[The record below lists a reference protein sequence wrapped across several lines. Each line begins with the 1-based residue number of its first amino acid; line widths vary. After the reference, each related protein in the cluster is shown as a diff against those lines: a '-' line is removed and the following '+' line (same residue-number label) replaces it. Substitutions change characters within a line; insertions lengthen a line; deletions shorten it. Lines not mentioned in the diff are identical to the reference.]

1 MRRVCVICVVC
12 FCMTGA
18 VTWASTA
25 AASSPATSLLGVQ
38 SVATTHDG
46 GSGASEAFGYTA
58 GATGTATSAHVY
70 LDTTDGVRIGVY
82 ADKSGKPGVKLGYG
96 GISANSAGWVT
107 VSLSGGAHIVKGT
120 RYWIAIA
127 ANVGGGTVGYRDA
140 GSSGSTLDYSGT
152 GLANPYSAT
161 HQWNSNPASVYIG
174 GTSSTPAVAPTNTAA
189 PTITGTAKQG
199 SVLSD
204 SPGTWAGTA
213 PIGYTYQWQRNGAT
227 NIAGATSSTYTLS
240 AGDVGDTIDVRVTAA
255 NAGGSASASSAP
267 SARVV
272 GSTPAAPV
280 NTALELV
287 SGTATQGQHLTTTNG
302 TWSGNPT
309 AYAYQWRDCD
319 TAGNNCTSVTGAN
332 SSSYLLAASDVG
344 HMMRIVLTATNSTGS
359 TSATSLA
366 TGVVGAATGAA
377 PTSLSVGTLS
387 GTDTQGQTLTT
398 TNGTWSGSPTGY
410 TYQWQDCNASGAAC
424 ASITGATSVSYL
436 LGSGDVGHT
445 MRAAVTAA
453 NASGSA
459 TAASGAST
467 VVSGTAGGLPAGV
480 TLKPIDGGPNYYC
493 SHGFTNAC
501 NDGWDSPSFF
511 PVGPWYGRVTST
523 SDVTRWKDLGWNT
536 AFRTDSA
543 TNLPLMQQNG
553 LDAIVDDEGGN
564 PETPGMGSETVGL
577 LSSDEPASLSA
588 GVTGPLSGTPNSQ
601 QDGRFWY
608 LNNTWNF
615 IYYGGLTGDT
625 SSSDVLSKL
634 VTTPNGTSRHIDTQ
648 SVDTYWFSGAKNVP
662 AWGELYEGG
671 LLYNLGVNGNT
682 GSSNMTVTEAEC
694 GCRYGDAVDMIRAF
708 QTKYPAPIA
717 QIVEDGGPYS
727 QDTSGSD
734 YITPPEMNWAS
745 WSSIVHGARQLVYFD
760 HTFAGP
766 GDSDDTFSDPYY
778 QTVQPGQTTSI
789 YAQAKATDSLIAHEA
804 PEINSPQMIGYVTA
818 TPSYQTFSGIETRA
832 TDDNGTY
839 TIFADTRDAESASN
853 SNATFTLAGGYSG
866 PVTVVGE
873 SRTLTA
879 TNGVFTDTFAKGSTV
894 HIYQIG

>member
-1 MRRVCVICVVC
+1 MRRVYVICVVC

-25 AASSPATSLLGVQ
+25 AASSPATSLLGNQ

-46 GSGASEAFGYTA
+46 GTGTSEAFGYTA

-70 LDTTDGVRIGVY
+70 LDTTDGARIGVY

-96 GISANSAGWVT
+96 GIAANSAGWVT

-152 GLANPYSAT
+152 GLANPYST
-161 HQWNSNPASVYIG
+161 TQQWNSNPASVYIG

-272 GSTPAAPV
+272 GSTTAAPV

-359 TSATSLA
+359 ASAISLA

-398 TNGTWSGSPTGY
+398 TNGSWGGSPTGY

-459 TAASGAST
+459 TAASGASA
-467 VVSGTAGGLPAGV
+467 VVSGTASGLPAGV

-511 PVGPWYGRVTST
+511 PIGPWYGAVYAQ
-523 SDVTRWKDLGWNT
+523 SDVNRWKDLGWNT
-536 AFRTDSA
+536 AFRTTGSA
-543 TNLPLMQQNG
+543 SLPLMKSSG
-553 LDAIVDDEGGN
+553 LFAIVDDEGSA
-564 PETPGMGSETVGL
+564 ETPGMGSETVGL
-577 LSSDEPASLSA
+577 LASDEPPTLSA
-588 GVTGPLSGTPNSQ
+588 YTSSLASTPNSQ

-615 IYYGGLTGDT
+615 IHYGGLSPDN
-625 SSSDVLSKL
+625 SSSDVLAKQIA
-634 VTTPNGTSRHIDTQ
+634 TPNGTLRHADTQ
-648 SVDTYWFSGAKNVP
+648 SVDTYWFSGAKGN
-662 AWGELYEGG
+662 ASIDYEGG
-671 LLYNLGVNGNT
+671 LMYGLSGEM
-682 GSSNMTVTEAEC
+682 SNAQAEC
-694 GCRYGDAVDMIRAF
+694 GCRYGDMVDSLRAD
-708 QTKYPAPIA
+708 QTTYPAPIA
-717 QIVEDGGPYS
+717 QFVEDGGPFS
-727 QDTSGSD
+727 EDTSASS
-734 YITPPEMNWAS
+734 YITPPEMNWS
-745 WSSIVHGARQLVYFD
+745 VWSSIIHGARQLIYFN

-766 GDSDDTFSDPYY
+766 AISDDNLAQAYY
-778 QTVQPGQTTSI
+778 QAVQPGQTISA
-789 YAQAKATDSLIAHEA
+789 YGQAKATDALVATLA
-804 PEINSPQMIGYVTA
+804 PEINSPQAIGYVSVSPA
-818 TPSYQTFSGIETRA
+818 AQTFSGIETRA
-832 TDDNGTY
+832 TDNNGKF
-839 TIFADTRDAESASN
+839 TIFADTRDAETASN
-853 SNATFTLAGGYSG
+853 IQATFTTADGYTG
-866 PVTVVGE
+866 PVTVAGE
-873 SRTLTA
+873 NRVVQA
-879 TNGVFTDTFAKGSTV
+879 ANGVFTDVFAKGSTTHV
-894 HIYQIG
+894 YQVP